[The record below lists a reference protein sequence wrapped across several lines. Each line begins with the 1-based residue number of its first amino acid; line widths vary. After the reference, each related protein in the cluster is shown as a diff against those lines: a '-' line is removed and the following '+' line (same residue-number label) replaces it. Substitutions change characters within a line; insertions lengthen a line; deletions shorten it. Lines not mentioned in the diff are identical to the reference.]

1 MIVIPQLLN
10 NYEHNLLGHGAY
22 NIVMYRLNTCSVF
35 YVSIDLVLHPHV
47 RSKKSENVKTPKML
61 TKRVKIEAT
70 LKKKIL
76 VHFHSCFNT
85 LFGRPRKKERN
96 MTFTC

>member
-47 RSKKSENVKTPKML
+47 RSKKVRKCENSKNVD
-61 TKRVKIEAT
+61 
-70 LKKKIL
+70 
-76 VHFHSCFNT
+76 
-85 LFGRPRKKERN
+85 
-96 MTFTC
+96 